1 MQALLAGFPVL
12 VLLFGFFLFAT
23 GLFLLSQLLFT
34 RLLAQPSEQGSR
46 AARFLL
52 GLLLFCGFC
61 NAILLIPALLEATLG
76 LDGSAALAIHRAG
89 LAILALVVIAI
100 ALAGSLGI
108 AAASPRLTALLAEPH
123 ASRWRRCFSA
133 GPAARSTLFFLAL
146 AVGAYLFNALRSD
159 FVYDTGLYHFPF
171 VNHVKTF
178 GLEIGLANLHTRFAY
193 YNIQQF
199 GQVALQLFSP
209 KPDFAAPSLNLL
221 FLAALLIA
229 AEETIRQAQARAQRS
244 IGQLAVISF
253 WVLAFAFGTPTSGS
267 LLSFDADY
275 SLSVAAA
282 IVIYHCFA
290 ASFTGSLSK
299 DILLLLVC
307 LPLLK
312 LAGVVPILL
321 VIAFLLLLGLLK
333 LCRHRGLALAPW
345 LRARLSAWTAPPLK
359 AAVLLCAG
367 LYLLMLSTN
376 LTLSGYLIYPQPQT
390 GPIGIQAVPRSY
402 VQYEKD
408 ITITSWA
415 RSNTDIDPN
424 NRQALLPAR
433 AWIPAFLRTGRG
445 KTLTLWIASGVLV
458 SATSSAA
465 LLARLG
471 QQSARQR
478 GLESLLALSAATT
491 MVALLIL
498 VAFPP
503 DPRFYAWMRGLTF
516 FLWVDLLLLLPVA
529 GALLLS
535 GLAALISA
543 LAIGNLSTLP
553 QPRVSRKESSS
564 TSLFPS
570 WRSRAKGQA
579 SSLQISIPTPTD
591 QCWAV
596 KPPCSAHSPRY

>member
-12 VLLFGFFLFAT
+12 VLLVGFFFFAY
-23 GLFLLSQLLFT
+23 GLFLLSQLLFA
-34 RLLAQPSEQGSR
+34 RLLSEPGDQGSL

-52 GLLLFCGFC
+52 GLFLFCGFC

-76 LDGSAALAIHRAG
+76 LAGPAALAIHHAG
-89 LAILALVVIAI
+89 LAILALAVIAI
-100 ALAGSLGI
+100 ALVGGLGL
-108 AAASPRLTALLAEPH
+108 AASSSRLTALLPEPQ
-123 ASRWRRCFSA
+123 ASSA
-133 GPAARSTLFFLAL
+133 RFFFAL
-146 AVGAYLFNALRSD
+146 AVGAYLFNALRAD

-199 GQVALQLFSP
+199 GQVALQIFSP
-209 KPDFAAPSLNLL
+209 KPGFAAPSLNLL

-229 AEETIRQAQARAQRS
+229 AEEAIRQAQARAQQS
-244 IGQLAVISF
+244 PGLLAVISF
-253 WVLAFAFGTPTSGS
+253 WLLAFAFGTPTSGS

-290 ASFTGSLSK
+290 ASFTGNLSK

-321 VIAFLLLLGLLK
+321 VILFALLLGLLK
-333 LCRHRGLALAPW
+333 LCRHGGPALIHL
-345 LRARLSAWTAPPLK
+345 LRTRLCAFTAPPLK
-359 AAVLLCAG
+359 AAFLLSAC
-367 LYLLMLSTN
+367 LDLLMLSTT

-390 GPIGIQAVPRSY
+390 GPIGAQAVPRAY
-402 VQYEKD
+402 VHYEKD

-415 RSNTDIDPN
+415 RSNTDLDPHH
-424 NRQALLPAR
+424 RQALLPAR

-445 KTLTLWIASGVLV
+445 QTLSLWIASGALV
-458 SATSSAA
+458 SATSCAA

-471 QQSARQR
+471 RHSARQQ
-478 GLESLLALSAATT
+478 GLEALLALAAATT
-491 MVALLIL
+491 IVALVIL

-503 DPRFYAWMRGLTF
+503 DPRFYAWMRSLTF

-529 GALLLS
+529 AALLLS
-535 GLAALISA
+535 SLAALISA
-543 LAIGNLSTLP
+543 FSIGQLSTLP
-553 QPRVSRKESSS
+553 QPKVSRKESSS
-564 TSLFPS
+564 TSLFPA
-570 WRSRAKGQA
+570 WRSRARGQTG
-579 SSLQISIPTPTD
+579 SLPISIPTPTD
-591 QCWAV
+591 QCWATP
-596 KPPCSAHSPRY
+596 PPCSAHSPRY

>member
-1 MQALLAGFPVL
+1 MQALLAGLPVL

-23 GLFLLSQLLFT
+23 GVFLLSQLLFA
-34 RLLAQPSEQGSR
+34 RLLAQPAEQGSQ

-52 GLLLFCGFC
+52 GLFLFCGFC
-61 NAILLIPALLEATLG
+61 NAILLIPALLEAMLG
-76 LDGSAALAIHRAG
+76 LDGPAALAIHRAG
-89 LAILALVVIAI
+89 LAILALAVIAI
-100 ALAGSLGI
+100 VLAGSLGL
-108 AAASPRLTALLAEPH
+108 AAAG
-123 ASRWRRCFSA
+123 RWRHFFPAS
-133 GPAARSTLFFLAL
+133 PAARSALFCFAV
-146 AVGAYLFNALRSD
+146 AVGAYLFNGLRAD

-193 YNIQQF
+193 YNLQQF

-209 KPDFAAPSLNLL
+209 RPDFAVPSLNLL

-229 AEETIRQAQARAQRS
+229 AEEAIRQAHAQAHAQPS
-244 IGQLAVISF
+244 PGLLAVISF

-275 SLSVAAA
+275 ALSVAAA
-282 IVIYHCFA
+282 IVIYHCVA
-290 ASFTGSLSK
+290 ASFSGFLGK

-321 VIAFLLLLGLLK
+321 VSLFALLLGLLK
-333 LCRHRGLALAPW
+333 LCRQGGPALGP
-345 LRARLSAWTAPPLK
+345 LLTARLAAWTAPPRK
-359 AAVLLCAG
+359 AACLLCAC

-390 GPIGIQAVPRSY
+390 GPIGAQAVPRAY

-415 RSNTDIDPN
+415 RSNTDVDPN
-424 NRQALLPAR
+424 HRQALLPAR

-445 KTLTLWIASGVLV
+445 KTLSLWIASGALV
-458 SATSSAA
+458 SAAAGAA

-471 QQSARQR
+471 RHSARQQ
-478 GLESLLALSAATT
+478 GLESLLALAAATT
-491 MVALLIL
+491 LVALVIL

-503 DPRFYAWMRGLTF
+503 DPRFYAWMRSLTF
-516 FLWVDLLLLLPVA
+516 FLWVDLLLLLPIA

-543 LAIGNLSTLP
+543 FSIGTLSTVP
-553 QPRVSRKESSS
+553 QAKVSLKESSS

-570 WRSRAKGQA
+570 WRSRARGQA
-579 SSLQISIPTPTD
+579 GGLPIRIPSPTD
-591 QCWAV
+591 QCWAAE
-596 KPPCSAHSPRY
+596 PPCSAHSPRY